1 MGYQFLKEIGFACQA
16 QGETQLLMLKCDLDA
31 GACFS
36 QLFGISAFNHQSQKE
51 DGFRFEAEKS
61 FFKSK

>member
-1 MGYQFLKEIGFACQA
+1 MIGYQFLKEIGFACQA

-36 QLFGISAFNHQSQKE
+36 QLFGISAFNHQSHTN
-51 DGFRFEAEKS
+51 AS
-61 FFKSK
+61 FPISNFKPKKTG